1 MQFSSPSAKL
11 SIIRR
16 MKQKCSSRKVQI
28 DPAVK
33 LLQEC
38 LKNYSSG
45 LDRATLTCSNYDDC
59 CALSTDGLVFVLYYI
74 DDKTRV
80 QVQTFF
86 PRTRSLSKSCVQQ
99 LLQEDHVEL
108 NSTTLTRRDL
118 QHRWSPQYCTIVRF
132 LRVT

>member
-1 MQFSSPSAKL
+1 
-11 SIIRR
+11 

-99 LLQEDHVEL
+99 LLQEDHVEVEFNDSHQARL
-108 NSTTLTRRDL
+108 AASMESSILHDCAVFEGHIN
-118 QHRWSPQYCTIVRF
+118 RF
-132 LRVT
+132 VLASRKAKES